1 MTWRGKSTIL
11 MPLETLAALFVSLM
25 FRHCILTACRSRLF
39 DETTLPPYSP
49 TRITRS
55 SPRNSTAQK
64 FQNPTRPLK
73 KQQSTLESWISPVQ
87 DNASPRP
94 NIDRRNGSKSPLE
107 VNARQADR
115 PERSGNDTR
124 EDGLRHAPP
133 KSKSS
138 RTPEHNMSPSTV
150 RDIRSPDD
158 GSHQED
164 DIGRSASEGKTIEE
178 LDVREDANAGAEVA
192 AAEDEAMA
200 DVVPE
205 VDENS
210 GFIKDPDE
218 LEAASMANF
227 RQKDPVVLQP
237 ISTAA
242 DPQSSP
248 ASTNGPGSSNTPVPT
263 PGSPTTSPGD
273 DLPANASH
281 KLPASKEPERRL
293 ARSPKSGLEA
303 ASEEPPSS
311 IMPDIGDDSFLVEP
325 ALADA
330 ESHMAMD
337 DGSGSVDKP
346 SRQSDTSTYDQR
358 QPMRIDTKTKN
369 VPDHPVNQT
378 HGMVES
384 PLPMTTVTPRRPTEA
399 PGRPSVERRETRI
412 ASGAM
417 ERKSVSEIL
426 DEAQRSSSHNNRLT
440 LDSPISANT
449 RDSFEL
455 ATSKARIEERE
466 RREKERSKL
475 STVVFAKPQAE
486 DTMGQEELLR
496 AVSGE
501 VVAKRKEERD
511 YLHTLFESKAYSPPR
526 SVPLNVLIGSAHKAL
541 STDDH
546 LLEYQ
551 EQMNCR
557 TLKRIYQL
565 QNAERWSLRQRKRAA
580 EPARPTSHWD
590 FVLDHAKWMHTDFR
604 EERKWKLA
612 AAQAAAEWCA
622 EWVASSPEERLEL
635 QIEVRPPTLLPAPD
649 AIDDVDMGDE
659 PGPAVSSSPTPDLV
673 PSAEDDSISDGHI
686 EDPRDVVASHAPA
699 AIFSLGA
706 SEFNF
711 PIAKTPAAEKLLNEL
726 PLYQPTGIEPDMSK
740 SDLAERRDAKWKTD
754 IVGVSRFAKEKL
766 RVQDPKPPS
775 KRSRYE
781 YPSDSP
787 PRRLLIPLQ
796 PEQTD
801 VALFMPENKHIRDRI
816 HPGHSFRPPSEHPM
830 PSQAFYESRS
840 SSRWTHAEDDELRKL
855 VKEYSYNWSL
865 ISSCMSSKSLFVSG
879 ADRRTPWEC
888 FERWIALE
896 GLPADMA
903 KTQYFRT
910 YSSRIDSAQRHVAAQ
925 QEATQRAAGNNPQN
939 ILRKRTNLPVRVERK
954 ANQKHLAMLDA
965 MRKLAKKRE
974 TALQKQQHAADLAAM
989 RKVNE
994 ANQPKVPY
1002 HTPAEFSALKLEREV
1017 KLAERQEA
1025 YRQQM
1030 LQSQALQA
1038 RARAQQIAQ
1047 GPGAVNGAP
1056 RPPGSQGSASA
1067 GGAPV
1072 NGQPA
1077 LNNGN
1082 QPRPYAPGPNMP
1094 PGAMPMGPNSAMVL
1108 KQMPPNVQ
1116 ANLQAAAL
1124 AGRSPE
1130 QLMHMQREA
1139 ARLHQQQM
1147 LAVQARQAQAN
1158 GQHSSPNMAN
1168 TNMVNGNGAHNAQLA
1183 AQYAAVNGM
1192 PSPSLGPNGNASSP
1206 RTGNGVPFGQALS
1219 SGHTPAISAFVADE
1233 QARHPEMSQ
1242 AEVTQRAT
1250 QRLNSYQKQQMQAAQ
1265 GGLQNAQQAQRN
1277 AMHQAA
1283 LNAAAGAVNA
1293 GAHHANN
1300 AYARQQGMMRNEDV
1314 QAYNLGRA
1322 QMLQQQQQRANAG
1335 QMHMPPNGMGML
1347 PGMNGSPVL
1356 PIARPVSQ
1364 HGQMSRSATPRDQ
1377 RSGSNGLNGQQ
1388 GSPLMGQP
1396 GMQT

>member
-1 MTWRGKSTIL
+1 M
-11 MPLETLAALFVSLM
+11 
-25 FRHCILTACRSRLF
+25 
-39 DETTLPPYSP
+39 
-49 TRITRS
+49 
-55 SPRNSTAQK
+55 
-64 FQNPTRPLK
+64 
-73 KQQSTLESWISPVQ
+73 
-87 DNASPRP
+87 
-94 NIDRRNGSKSPLE
+94 SK
-107 VNARQADR
+107 
-115 PERSGNDTR
+115 G
-124 EDGLRHAPP
+124 
-133 KSKSS
+133 S
-138 RTPEHNMSPSTV
+138 RTPDHSRPPSTV
-150 RDIRSPDD
+150 RDIISQDD
-158 GSHQED
+158 GSHRED
-164 DIGRSASEGKTIEE
+164 HAGQSTPMCETVEE
-178 LDVREDANAGAEVA
+178 LDVREDVNADTAVA
-192 AAEDEAMA
+192 AAVDENMA

-205 VDENS
+205 VDETS
-210 GFIKDPDE
+210 GFIKDPNE
-218 LEAASMANF
+218 LEAASMANL
-227 RQKDPVVLQP
+227 RQKTPVVLQP

-248 ASTNGPGSSNTPVPT
+248 ASTDGPGSSNTPVPT

-273 DLPANASH
+273 DLPANSSH
-281 KLPASKEPERRL
+281 ELAASKGSERRL
-293 ARSPKSGLEA
+293 ARSPKPSLEA
-303 ASEEPPSS
+303 APEDPPSS
-311 IMPDIGDDSFLVEP
+311 IMPDIGDDSFLVDP

-330 ESHMAMD
+330 EPHVAMD
-337 DGSGSVDKP
+337 DDSTSTVKP
-346 SRQSDTSTYDQR
+346 SLQSDTSTYDR
-358 QPMRIDTKTKN
+358 RLSMRIDTKTKP
-369 VPDHPVNQT
+369 VPDHLVNET
-378 HGMVES
+378 TGMVES
-384 PLPMTTVTPRRPTEA
+384 PFPMTSTATPRRPAET
-399 PGRPSVERRETRI
+399 PGRPSLERRETRI

-426 DEAQRSSSHNNRLT
+426 EEAQRSSAHNNRLS

-466 RREKERSKL
+466 RREKDRSKL

-486 DTMGQEELLR
+486 DTMDREELLR

-526 SVPLNVLIGSAHKAL
+526 SVPLNILLGSAHKAL

-590 FVLDHAKWMHTDFR
+590 FVLDHVKWMHTDFR

-612 AAQAAAEWCA
+612 AARAAAEWCA
-622 EWVASSPEERLEL
+622 EWVASSAEERLEL
-635 QIEVRPPTLLPAPD
+635 QVEVRPPTLLPAPN
-649 AIDDVDMGDE
+649 AINDVDMDDE

-706 SEFNF
+706 SEFSF
-711 PIAKTPAAEKLLNEL
+711 PITKTPAADKLLNEL

-740 SDLAERRDAKWKTD
+740 SDLAERRDAKWNTD

-775 KRSRYE
+775 KRSRYD
-781 YPSDSP
+781 YSSDSP
-787 PRRLLIPLQ
+787 PRRQPVPLQ

-801 VALFMPENKHIRDRI
+801 VALFMLENKHIRDRI

-910 YSSRIDSAQRHVAAQ
+910 YSSRIESAQRHVAAQ
-925 QEATQRAAGNNPQN
+925 QEAAQRAAGNNPQN

-1038 RARAQQIAQ
+1038 RARAQSIAQ
-1047 GPGAVNGAP
+1047 GQGATNGAP
-1056 RPPGSQGSASA
+1056 RPPGSQGSATA
-1067 GGAPV
+1067 GGAPA

-1077 LNNGN
+1077 QNNGN

-1094 PGAMPMGPNSAMVL
+1094 PGAMPMGPNPAMVL

-1158 GQHSSPNMAN
+1158 GQHSSPNMPNA
-1168 TNMVNGNGAHNAQLA
+1168 NMVNGNGVHNAQLA

-1192 PSPSLGPNGNASSP
+1192 PSPSLAPNGNAISP
-1206 RTGNGVPFGQALS
+1206 RMGNGVPFGQALS

-1265 GGLQNAQQAQRN
+1265 GGLQNAQQAHQRN

-1300 AYARQQGMMRNEDV
+1300 AYARQPGMMRNEDV

-1322 QMLQQQQQRANAG
+1322 QMLQQQQRANAG

-1347 PGMNGSPVL
+1347 PGMTGSPVL
-1356 PIARPVSQ
+1356 PMARPVSQ

-1377 RSGSNGLNGQQ
+1377 RSGSNGVNGQQ
-1388 GSPLMGQP
+1388 VSPRMGQP